1 MRFAFAFGFVV
12 VTGAAGCGGGGDTEH
27 YDNLPDCVV
36 DHTSEGLNEPNSI
49 TTCLLD
55 HLDVSFATQA
65 ECEAYVNDPANGGY
79 TASATQACTD
89 YFAEMQ

>member
-1 MRFAFAFGFVV
+1 MRLVFSFSFLFAL
-12 VTGAAGCGGGGDTEH
+12 AACGHSHGEE

-36 DHTSEGLNEPNSI
+36 DHVDEGLSESNSI

-55 HLDVSFATQA
+55 HLEVTLTTQA
-65 ECEAYVNDPANGGY
+65 ECEAYVSDPANGGY

-89 YFAEMQ
+89 YFAQM